1 MECEICGKREAV
13 CLVYLEG
20 AKMNSCQGCSRGG
33 KVLYFFDS
41 DSPIPTAVQQR
52 PRSEEEIVDDYGKI
66 IRAARMKLGLSL
78 EELGMKIAEKANYLE
93 HVERQTTLPSLP
105 LARKLEKF
113 LKIKLVET
121 TTSITSESAAIH
133 GKKELTLLD
142 MAEMDS
148 MEKKAKK

>member
-1 MECEICGKREAV
+1 
-13 CLVYLEG
+13 
-20 AKMNSCQGCSRGG
+20 
-33 KVLYFFDS
+33 
-41 DSPIPTAVQQR
+41 
-52 PRSEEEIVDDYGKI
+52 
-66 IRAARMKLGLSL
+66 MKLGLSL

-93 HVERQTTLPSLP
+93 HVERQTTLPTLP

-113 LKIKLVET
+113 LRIKLVET
-121 TTSITSESAAIH
+121 TTSITSESAATH